1 MMEQNLIWSQ
11 FNDSLFRFISGKVAT
26 TQDAEDILQNVY
38 IKIHTHL
45 SNVKDEEKIQAWIF
59 KVARNE
65 IVDFYKKREKDIRE
79 HPNSL
84 LEFSRNIDN
93 PTLDN
98 DENLNL
104 LVSSWLL
111 EMTESLPNHY
121 KEALLYTDFHN
132 HTQKELA
139 ETLGIS
145 LSGAKSRVQRGR
157 AKLKDILIECCTIE
171 LDKTGNVIN
180 YTKNQRDCSC
190 DS

>member
-1 MMEQNLIWSQ
+1 MEQNLIWSQ

-26 TQDAEDILQNVY
+26 TQDAEDILQNVF
-38 IKIHTHL
+38 IKIHTQL
-45 SNVKDEEKIQAWIF
+45 SSVKDEEKIQAWIF

-79 HPNSL
+79 NPNAL
-84 LEFSRNIDN
+84 LEFSRNTDN
-93 PTLDN
+93 STLDY
-98 DENLNL
+98 DENLNQ

-121 KEALLYTDFHN
+121 KEALLYTDFYN

-139 ETLGIS
+139 EKLGIS

-157 AKLKDILIECCTIE
+157 AKLKDILLECCTIE

-180 YTKNQRDCSC
+180 YTKNLRDCSC
-190 DS
+190 ES